1 MEKTK
6 NKTNTS
12 SSSSS
17 WLSIVK
23 RAFRSPVKDNARNA
37 DVNDKRNSR
46 LRYDSPPDHDHEEKK
61 REKRRWLFRKPSRS
75 TQPHNAPA
83 SDPEVKEPAVEV
95 APPRLNPVLAST
107 EQRHAIA
114 VAAAKAATAE
124 AAMATA
130 QAAMEIARLARSTP
144 QQRPP
149 PSPFPKKH
157 HGAALVI
164 QTAFRGYLA
173 RRALRALKGLVR
185 LQALVR
191 GHNVRK
197 QAKLTLRCMQALV
210 RVQDRMRDQRA
221 RLSHDGVSRK
231 SMFSESNNLWESSY
245 LRDIRERRSTSRN
258 TSCCTADFWDEKE
271 QQPATKMMDEIKA
284 VLQVREREKTLA
296 NAFSQQIGRS
306 RRQPSA
312 GDEKEMMEERTEWL
326 DRWMAAKQWE
336 TESRGSTDKKD
347 PIKTVEVDTSR
358 PYTSYGS
365 APPRSYGR
373 RSLHHYRQPPS
384 PIPNHFS
391 SPLHRPNPPVVHS
404 PITPSPSKTR
414 PIQVRSASPRS
425 HRGDDRFYSAANTPC
440 LSSATL
446 WTAQRH
452 HANTVGPASTM
463 IPNYMAATESA
474 RARARSQSAPRQRA
488 STPERERGGHGAKKR
503 LSYPEQQQH
512 QPPMGYNN
520 HHTNHANLK
529 SPSFKSAYGAYA
541 EEHRS
546 NLSCYTESMAG
557 GGEISPCSTTDMR
570 WFR

>member
-1 MEKTK
+1 MGKT
-6 NKTNTS
+6 TNS
-12 SSSSS
+12 NSSSSS

-23 RAFRSPVKDNARNA
+23 RAFRSPVKDTTNNSNG
-37 DVNDKRNSR
+37 NDKRNAR
-46 LRYDSPPDHDHEEKK
+46 RRYDHDHDDEEKK
-61 REKRRWLFRKPSRS
+61 REKRRWLFRKPSPS
-75 TQPHNAPA
+75 PQPPPAPA
-83 SDPEVKEPAVEV
+83 SDPAAKEGPLEV
-95 APPRLNPVLAST
+95 APPHLNHVLAST
-107 EQRHAIA
+107 ERRHAIA
-114 VAAAKAATAE
+114 VAAATAATAE

-130 QAAMEIARLARSTP
+130 QAAMEIARLARSNP
-144 QQRPP
+144 QPSP
-149 PSPFPKKH
+149 PSPFPKQQ
-157 HGAALVI
+157 HGAALAI

-197 QAKLTLRCMQALV
+197 QAKVTLQCMQALV

-221 RLSHDGVSRK
+221 RLSHEGVSRK

-245 LRDIRERRSTSRN
+245 LQDIRERRSTSRN

-271 QQPATKMMDEIKA
+271 QHLATKMMDEIKA

-296 NAFSQQIGRS
+296 NAFSQQTWRS

-312 GDEKEMMEERTEWL
+312 GDVKEMMEERTEWL

-336 TESRGSTDKKD
+336 TESRASADKRD
-347 PIKTVEVDTSR
+347 LIKTVEVDTSR

-365 APPRSYGR
+365 TPSKSYGR

-384 PIPNHFS
+384 PIPNHLS
-391 SPLHRPNPPVVHS
+391 SPVHRPNPPVVHS

-414 PIQVRSASPRS
+414 PVQVRSASPRS
-425 HRGDDRFYSAANTPC
+425 HRGDDQFYSAANTPC
-440 LSSATL
+440 LSSAKF

-463 IPNYMAATESA
+463 IPNYMAATVSA
-474 RARARSQSAPRQRA
+474 RARARTQSAPRQRP

-512 QPPMGYNN
+512 QEPMGYNN
-520 HHTNHANLK
+520 HHSNHASLR
-529 SPSFKSAYGAYA
+529 SPSFKSAYGAFGA
-541 EEHRS
+541 EHRS
-546 NLSCYTESMAG
+546 SLSCYTESMAG
-557 GGEISPCSTTDMR
+557 GGEMSPCSTTDLR